1 MAGYMNFGSDD
12 EESISEVEIVNQE
25 IKSEKVSPVKEAKSK
40 EHSGSKA
47 NEIETETVNPENVTI
62 G

>member
-1 MAGYMNFGSDD
+1 MNFGSDD

-47 NEIETETVNPENVTI
+47 NEIETVNPENVTI

>member
-1 MAGYMNFGSDD
+1 MNFGSDD
-12 EESISEVEIVNQE
+12 EDSITISEVEIVNQE

-47 NEIETETVNPENVTI
+47 NEIEAETVNPENLTI